1 MNYFTECLAK
11 FRELTDLAREA
22 FGGLETY
29 AVVQEIEDKY
39 KIKLSFLV
47 ILIAIG
53 ELEEEDIEEYLILKF
68 KLTPANAQIV
78 KEELVAK
85 VLDPAFEKLINI
97 KPEKS
102 IRVGKEEI
110 INLFTKRVRETLK
123 ASPDTIRGLNIVI
136 FKLLNSY
143 EDLEE
148 KIINLLYNNDETLT
162 IARLVLAEREVAPT
176 IANWLKDFIKLN
188 GSELF
193 DDLVLAQ
200 YLSTSINTK
209 NLSFEEKELVSKL
222 LKLYRNLAF
231 FPESMENLEFKD
243 WQIIPVDREE
253 EQEFTDVLSE
263 EKPVVRNKPVA
274 SRPVV
279 KTAPRVAAKPI
290 ASKISAPLKIQKV
303 EKQEITSEI
312 KPEIKTEIKTENNSF
327 DELKQTL
334 AQYASDSLEY
344 KAVLQ
349 EIGRLKKKKK

>member
-11 FRELTDLAREA
+11 FRELTDPVREA

-29 AVVQEIEDKY
+29 ALVQEIEDKY

-47 ILIAIG
+47 ILVAIG
-53 ELEEEDIEEYLILKF
+53 ELEEDDIEEYLILKF
-68 KLTPANAQIV
+68 KLTPSSAQAV
-78 KEELVAK
+78 KEELVTK

-102 IRVGKEEI
+102 LRVGKEEI
-110 INLFTKRVRETLK
+110 LNIFNKRVRETLK

-136 FKLLNSY
+136 FKLLNSN

-162 IARLVLAEREVAPT
+162 ITRLILDEREVAPT
-176 IANWLKDFIKLN
+176 ISNWLKDFIKLN

-200 YLSTSINTK
+200 YLSTSVNTK
-209 NLSFEEKELVSKL
+209 KLSRVEKELVGKL

-231 FPESMENLEFKD
+231 FPESMDNLALED
-243 WQIIPVDREE
+243 WQIIPVDREKE
-253 EQEFTDVLSE
+253 EEFNDVLSE
-263 EKPVVRNKPVA
+263 EKPVVRTKPA
-274 SRPVV
+274 TPKPIV
-279 KTAPRVAAKPI
+279 KTAPKIGVKLVEP
-290 ASKISAPLKIQKV
+290 KISQTAKIEKV
-303 EKQEITSEI
+303 EKQ
-312 KPEIKTEIKTENNSF
+312 ENNSF

-334 AQYASDSLEY
+334 AQYAADSLEY

>member
-1 MNYFTECLAK
+1 MNYFTECLTK
-11 FRELTDLAREA
+11 FRELTDPVREA

-47 ILIAIG
+47 ILVAIG

-68 KLTPANAQIV
+68 KLTPSNAQVV

-85 VLDPAFEKLINI
+85 VIDPAFEKLINI

-136 FKLLNSY
+136 FKLLNSH

-162 IARLVLAEREVAPT
+162 IARLILAEREVAPT
-176 IANWLKDFIKLN
+176 ISNWLKDFIKLN

-200 YLSTSINTK
+200 YLSTSVNTK

-231 FPESMENLEFKD
+231 FPESMDNLALVD
-243 WQIIPVDREE
+243 WQIIPVDREKE
-253 EQEFTDVLSE
+253 AEFTDVLSE
-263 EKPVVRNKPVA
+263 EKPVAKNKPSA
-274 SRPVV
+274 QKPSV
-279 KTAPRVAAKPI
+279 KVTPKVTVKPSV
-290 ASKISAPLKIQKV
+290 SKISPSAKIEKV
-303 EKQEITSEI
+303 EKFEI

-334 AQYASDSLEY
+334 TQYASDSLEY